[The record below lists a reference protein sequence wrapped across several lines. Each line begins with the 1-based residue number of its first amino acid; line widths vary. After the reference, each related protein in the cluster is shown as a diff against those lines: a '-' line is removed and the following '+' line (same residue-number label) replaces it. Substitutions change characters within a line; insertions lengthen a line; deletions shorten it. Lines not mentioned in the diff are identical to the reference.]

1 MTLNCSP
8 CARHLAETW
17 RSGSVSQFRCQAG
30 QFPQA
35 SPLSP
40 FSHGRVSGIVS
51 SARPREVR
59 GLAKV
64 YNSEARSRFKA
75 ICLLIDLR
83 FKPQLCAKNPA
94 VSCWF
99 CCDGVYAAA

>member
-8 CARHLAETW
+8 RARHLAETW

-30 QFPQA
+30 QFPQVN
-35 SPLSP
+35 PLSP
-40 FSHGRVSGIVS
+40 FSHGWVSGIVS
-51 SARPREVR
+51 FVRPREVR

-64 YNSEARSRFKA
+64 HNSEAQSRFKA

-94 VSCWF
+94 DSCRV
-99 CCDGVYAAA
+99 CHDGVYAAA